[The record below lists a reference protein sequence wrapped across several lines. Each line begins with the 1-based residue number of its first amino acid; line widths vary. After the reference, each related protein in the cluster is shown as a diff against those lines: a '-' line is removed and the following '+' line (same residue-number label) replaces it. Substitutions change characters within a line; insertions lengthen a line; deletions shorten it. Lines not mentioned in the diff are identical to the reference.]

1 MTTGDSPETGSMSNG
16 AGTHAQQSKH
26 AHMAGGETRSVY
38 GQEGY
43 GSYGYGY
50 GAQDEAP
57 RRDFRDYLLIL
68 RERMWYVIVVF
79 LVVFTATMVYTFS
92 RTKQYTAVATVE
104 IMRRDAVVMKVEEVR
119 ENDIRGPE
127 DLNTQVKLFESS
139 AICDRVAER
148 LVGADAKAFLAPFVS
163 GGSGDPITPREVLMQ
178 NRTIAPV
185 RQTRVIA
192 VQYTHPDPAMAA
204 KVANLFVD
212 EFMTY
217 NAKQRMDESMKAVED
232 LKNRADTQRKKVH
245 ELGVNLQAYKVRN
258 NMVSLDQR
266 KDIVT
271 EKLKLLNSLLT
282 QNSARM
288 KESEVRLQQVQ
299 ETKKSGESLANL
311 TFIAAVPL
319 IQNLSHQVAAQ
330 KIAVAQLQQ
339 RYRDKHPK
347 MLEAVHSLSQT
358 ETELSRALETAASNI
373 QSEYETNR
381 RDYENARAELS
392 AQETEALKLDG
403 LLIEYQSAQNELV
416 VNEQL
421 LANIVG
427 RMRETTMTASI
438 EIQNA
443 RSLDRAF
450 SPLRHSSPKYPIN
463 IALGLFGGVGLGL
476 AFAFFVAFIDDRVKS
491 AFDIEAVVGLPLIAI
506 IPQIR
511 RLEAV
516 ERSQVALSS
525 ADPQAAEAFLSLHST
540 LRLKDES
547 KHAKVILITSTTPS
561 EGKSF
566 VSSNLALTF
575 AAHGEKTIIVDCDL
589 RKPNVHRSFGVENLK
604 GVIDYCTADT
614 DLDPLIIK
622 NHQANFDILPSGG
635 RAKNPT
641 QILNSRNFVRLIDE
655 LRKRYDR
662 VLIDTPPL
670 AAVSDAMAVLPLTD
684 GSIFTIM
691 FNHVRRKAAQFC
703 AKRLLE
709 TNIPCFGA
717 VLNAL
722 NLSASGYYYEQYYD
736 KSYKDYFVV
745 AEEGTSSEKK
755 H

>member
-1 MTTGDSPETGSMSNG
+1 MRTGDNSDHGQSGHNPARPSQP
-16 AGTHAQQSKH
+16 AQGPSDS
-26 AHMAGGETRSVY
+26 A
-38 GQEGY
+38 
-43 GSYGYGY
+43 YGYGY
-50 GAQDEAP
+50 GANDAGDPENAP
-57 RRDFRDYLLIL
+57 HRNFRDYLLIL

-79 LVVFTATMVYTFS
+79 LVVFSATVVYTFS
-92 RTKQYTAVATVE
+92 RTKQYTAGATIE

-119 ENDIRGPE
+119 DTELRGPE
-127 DLNTQVKLFESS
+127 DLNTQVKLLESQ
-139 AICDRVAER
+139 AIIGKVAER
-148 LVGADAKAFLAPFVS
+148 LVGDEAKAFMRPYDK
-163 GGSGDPITPREVLMQ
+163 GGSGDPITPREVLGR
-178 NRTIAPV
+178 NRKVIPV
-185 RQTRVIA
+185 RQTRLILVT
-192 VQYTHPDPAMAA
+192 YTHPDPEVAA

-212 EFMTY
+212 EFVTY
-217 NAKQRMDESMKAVED
+217 NARQRMSESMKAVED
-232 LKNRADTQRKKVH
+232 LKNRAESQSQKVQ
-245 ELGVNLQAYKVRN
+245 ELGINLQGYKERN

-271 EKLKLLNSLLT
+271 EKLKALNLLVT
-282 QNSARM
+282 QSSSRL
-288 KESEVRLQQVQ
+288 KESEVRWTQVQ
-299 ETKKSGESLANL
+299 EFRKSGTSLADL
-311 TFIAAVPL
+311 TFIATVPL
-319 IQNLSHQVAAQ
+319 IQNLSQQVAAQ

-339 RYRDKHPK
+339 RYREKHPK
-347 MLEAVHSLSQT
+347 MQEALQSLAQT
-358 ETELSRALETAASNI
+358 ETELNRALDTVANNI
-373 QSEYETNR
+373 LSEYETNR
-381 RDYENARAELS
+381 RTFEQARADLAS
-392 AQETEALKLDG
+392 QETEALKLDR
-403 LLIEYQSAQNELV
+403 LMVEYQSQKNAME

-427 RMRETTMTASI
+427 RMRETAMSANI
-438 EIQNA
+438 ETQNA
-443 RSLDRAF
+443 RRLDQAITPR
-450 SPLRHSSPKYPIN
+450 PQDYSSPNYLLN
-463 IALGLFGGVGLGL
+463 SALGFMGGLGLGL

-506 IPQIR
+506 VPQIR
-511 RLEAV
+511 RMEAI
-516 ERSQVALSS
+516 EKSQIAISN
-525 ADPQAAEAFLSLHST
+525 ADPQAAEAFLSLHSN
-540 LRLKDES
+540 LRLKDVS
-547 KHAKVILITSTTPS
+547 KNAKVIIVTSTTPS

-575 AAHGEKTIIVDCDL
+575 AAHGEKTVIVDCDL

-604 GVIDYCTADT
+604 GVIDYCTAET
-614 DLDPLIIK
+614 DLDSLIIK

-670 AAVSDAMAVLPLTD
+670 AAVSDALAVLPLTD

-703 AKRLLE
+703 ARRLLE
-709 TNIPCFGA
+709 TNVPCFGA

-745 AEEGTSSEKK
+745 ADSGAHPGKGS
-755 H
+755 